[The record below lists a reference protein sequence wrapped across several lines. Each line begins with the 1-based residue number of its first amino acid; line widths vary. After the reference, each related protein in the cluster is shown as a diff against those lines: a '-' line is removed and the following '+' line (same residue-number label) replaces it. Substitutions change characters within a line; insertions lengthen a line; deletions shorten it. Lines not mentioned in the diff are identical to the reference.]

1 MQFQNLSKF
10 GIASFIIMILFI
22 ITLHKSSKKIDL
34 NVIFLMMF
42 KVVLKQ
48 FRLTA
53 NVSYYLIINIFN
65 YVKHCINFTTQYYNF
80 SHSF

>member
-1 MQFQNLSKF
+1 
-10 GIASFIIMILFI
+10 
-22 ITLHKSSKKIDL
+22 
-34 NVIFLMMF
+34 MF